1 MGKVSCNI
9 IEDLLPLYYDQVCSD
24 ESKQLVEEHLLTCD
38 DCKKKL
44 ESMGADI
51 GPPMSQVKK
60 NKDDSK
66 AIEKMADTW
75 RKGRFYSFLK
85 GGIFGISLI
94 GLVLLGYFG
103 LFYWDVIKV
112 PTEAVEISDVS
123 VMEDGKI
130 VYHAKITD
138 GYKLNRLK
146 YDLDSKGNF
155 YITPLRPVFKEEAVD
170 QPIQTLENGYDF
182 VDIEEQEL
190 IRDRDIKKIFYGHPG
205 DEILIWEEG
214 MELPEA
220 SEEVYKYFGWSKE

>member
-38 DCKKKL
+38 ECKKKL

-85 GGIFGISLI
+85 GGIVGISLI
-94 GLVLLGYFG
+94 GLVILGYFG

-130 VYHAKITD
+130 VYHAKIAD
-138 GYKLNRLK
+138 GYQLNRLK
-146 YDLDSKGNF
+146 YDLDREGNF
-155 YITPLRPVFKEEAVD
+155 YITPLRPVMKEK
-170 QPIQTLENGYDF
+170 LERSPNPMEDGYDF

-190 IRDRDIKKIFYGHPG
+190 VRDRGIKKIFYGTPG

-214 MELPEA
+214 MELPVA
-220 SEEVYKYFGWSKE
+220 SEEMYENFWWSKE